1 MHYSRLE
8 GSSEYKRQTLRA
20 FQTQLWQ
27 QEVLPLKKL
36 KLENGIFNLI
46 IPKLINWL
54 FQLFTQGAPFLAHFG
69 WFSTTSVDILSWGDL
84 TAVSELN
91 NLIFMQN
98 QDGIREENTKKL
110 QSWTSESACDPREQT
125 SITIIRK
132 KKKLLANQRV
142 GPLQLHC
149 KEFK

>member
-8 GSSEYKRQTLRA
+8 RSSEYKRQTLRA

-125 SITIIRK
+125 YLTLLYEK
-132 KKKLLANQRV
+132 KYFFISKPKGWAFTTSL
-142 GPLQLHC
+142 
-149 KEFK
+149 

>member
-46 IPKLINWL
+46 IPKLIN
-54 FQLFTQGAPFLAHFG
+54 
-69 WFSTTSVDILSWGDL
+69 
-84 TAVSELN
+84 
-91 NLIFMQN
+91 
-98 QDGIREENTKKL
+98 
-110 QSWTSESACDPREQT
+110 
-125 SITIIRK
+125 
-132 KKKLLANQRV
+132 
-142 GPLQLHC
+142 
-149 KEFK
+149 